1 MPHFDDTILQAI
13 PEPALIAVHGRVICF
28 NPAAADLFPGL
39 AQHAP
44 LPDPLP
50 SNSNGAG
57 LVLAGG
63 QSWQFTASPLDE
75 GTLYLLHAARLEGM
89 SRSQL
94 DGTVRR
100 LREQMGQLLLS
111 LQLLGQSMP
120 EEDPNRA
127 SRLPGMNR
135 TLCQMLRLT
144 DQLDLLRDMESGSF
158 QFRPVT
164 LDLAGLCREVTCGA
178 SFLLEQSGVTLHFD
192 SSLTSLLVNG
202 DSELLQKLILELL
215 VNAAR
220 AAGKGG
226 LLTLSLARRDERA
239 ILTLSGPGRDD
250 GRPLPQLLSGDGPEG
265 RIPQPG
271 EGAGQGLVLAQRV
284 VALHQGTLMMERRDG
299 IRAIVALPL
308 APRGASLPMHA
319 VTHDYT
325 GGFSPV
331 LVALSDLLDESA
343 FAALDVE

>member
-1 MPHFDDTILQAI
+1 MPHFDDTILQSI
-13 PEPALIAVHGRVICF
+13 PEPALIAVRGRIVCF
-28 NPAAADLFPGL
+28 NPAAAGLFPGL
-39 AQHAP
+39 AEQSP

-50 SNSNGAG
+50 SACHCAG

-63 QSWQFTASPLDE
+63 QCWQFTATPTGE

-89 SRSQL
+89 SRAQL

-100 LREQMGQLLLS
+100 LREQMGQLLLN
-111 LQLLGQSMP
+111 LQLLGQSLP
-120 EEDPNRA
+120 EEDSNRTT
-127 SRLPGMNR
+127 RLPGMNR
-135 TLCQMLRLT
+135 ALCQMLRLT
-144 DQLDLLRDMESGSF
+144 EQLDLLRDLESG
-158 QFRPVT
+158 QFRFCPVT
-164 LDLAGLCREVTCGA
+164 LDLAGLCREITSGA
-178 SFLLEQSGVTLHFD
+178 SFLLEQSGVTLCFD
-192 SSLTSLLVNG
+192 SSLTTLLVNG

-220 AAGKGG
+220 AAPKGG
-226 LLTLSLARRDERA
+226 RLTLSLARRDEKA

-250 GRPLPQLLSGDGPEG
+250 GRPLPQLLSGDTPEN

-284 VALHQGTLMMERRDG
+284 VSLHEGTLMMERQDG

-308 APRGASLPMHA
+308 APRGASLPMRTA
-319 VTHDYT
+319 DHDYT

-331 LVALSDLLDESA
+331 LIGLSDLLGESA
-343 FAALDVE
+343 FAAIDVE

>member
-13 PEPALIAVHGRVICF
+13 PDPALIAVRGRVVCF
-28 NPAAADLFPGL
+28 NPAAAALFPGL
-39 AQHAP
+39 AEQSP
-44 LPDPLP
+44 LPDPFP
-50 SNSNGAG
+50 SIPNGAG

-63 QSWQFTASPLDE
+63 QSWQFTSSPVGE
-75 GTLYLLHAARLEGM
+75 GILYLLHPARLEGM
-89 SRSQL
+89 SRPQL

-100 LREQMGQLLLS
+100 LREQMSQLLLS
-111 LQLLGQSMP
+111 LQLLGQSVP
-120 EEDPNRA
+120 EDDPIRT

-144 DQLDLLRDMESGSF
+144 DQLDLLRDMDSGRFRF
-158 QFRPVT
+158 QPVT
-164 LDLAGLCREVTCGA
+164 LDLAGLCRELTRA
-178 SFLLEQSGVTLHFD
+178 AAFLLEQSGVTLCFD
-192 SSLTSLLVNG
+192 SSLTSLLVNA

-226 LLTLSLARRDERA
+226 QLTLSLARRDGRA
-239 ILTLSGPGRDD
+239 VLTLSGPGRDD
-250 GRPLPQLLSGDGPEG
+250 GRPLTQLLSGDSPDE

-271 EGAGQGLVLAQRV
+271 EGAGQGLVLAQRI
-284 VALHQGTLMMERRDG
+284 VALHQGALMMERRDG
-299 IRAIVALPL
+299 VHTIVALPI
-308 APRGASLPMHA
+308 ASGKDSLPIQA
-319 VTHDYT
+319 AAHDYT

-331 LVALSDLLDESA
+331 LVALSDLLDEGA